1 MRIVAGKYRGKR
13 LYSPSDDAVRP
24 TTDRIKETVFNIIQ
38 WDVAGARVLD
48 LFAGSGALGIECIS
62 RGAEEVV
69 FVDRSPSSIALIK
82 ENLKGIEGNYR
93 VVCADFLGVLRA
105 GSDKFDLIF
114 VDPPFRS
121 GLGETAVCAALD
133 SQRLAEGGTI
143 VYEHSTELP
152 FVPTRD
158 DITVRTKRMGT
169 VTVDFVR
176 RKKTALFAGT
186 FDPVTKGHIAVI
198 DEALRVFD
206 EVTAGIL
213 VNPDK
218 DCFFTPEE
226 RLEILNAALSDKK
239 GVKTLYSENMAV
251 DVAREIHA
259 DALVRGVRGEGDS
272 AYENEMARFNLEH
285 GFDTVFF
292 SPSGF
297 EDFSST
303 RAREELLKGDFHS
316 IPPYAIIKCKEIM
329 QKKESAKA

>member
-93 VVCADFLGVLRA
+93 VVGADFLGVLRA

-218 DCFFTPEE
+218 DCFFTPDE

-259 DALVRGVRGEGDS
+259 DALVRGVRGAVS
-272 AYENEMARFNLEH
+272 YTHLTLPTN
-285 GFDTVFF
+285 
-292 SPSGF
+292 
-297 EDFSST
+297 
-303 RAREELLKGDFHS
+303 
-316 IPPYAIIKCKEIM
+316 
-329 QKKESAKA
+329 

>member
-1 MRIVAGKYRGKR
+1 MRIVAGKYRGKK

-93 VVCADFLGVLRA
+93 VVGADFLGVLRA

-198 DEALRVFD
+198 DEALKVFD

-226 RLEILNAALSDKK
+226 RLEILNAALSDKRASK
-239 GVKTLYSENMAV
+239 PFIRRIWRWMSQGKFMRTPWSEACGERGIRHTKTRWRAS
-251 DVAREIHA
+251 
-259 DALVRGVRGEGDS
+259 
-272 AYENEMARFNLEH
+272 
-285 GFDTVFF
+285 T
-292 SPSGF
+292 
-297 EDFSST
+297 SST
-303 RAREELLKGDFHS
+303 ASTPCSSARADSRIFPRQGRARS
-316 IPPYAIIKCKEIM
+316 C
-329 QKKESAKA
+329 